1 MFGHKTSKHLNFPAN
16 CVTSVATG
24 CSVSQA
30 NHHFLRN
37 ILTFSNLLRQAGL
50 PVSPEQTM
58 NFTEA
63 LTLVDIGDKSQV
75 YFAARGFLVSR
86 KEHLELFEILFN
98 RFWNRLAD
106 SGGSRGQKA
115 PIAPRHTPRT
125 NKNPQPLSML
135 ASRARKTD
143 PEIEVADKSGTFSAA
158 EVLQRKRF
166 SEMSPEELDNV
177 KQLILEIDWQLGL
190 RRTHRYTADPGG
202 NKLHLRRV
210 LRSAAKHQGVI
221 WNLHWQKRK
230 IKQRPI
236 VLIADISGSMEQY
249 TRLLLQFFFSV
260 SQSFQNVE
268 SFVFGTRLTRLTA
281 QLKLRNIDRAI
292 EQAGS
297 EVVDWSGGTRIGE
310 SLKSFNRKWG
320 RRVLHRGAVVVLI
333 SDGWERG
340 DVSLLKKEMHALKR
354 RCYRLI
360 WLNPLLG
367 NEGYQPRVAGMAAA
381 MPFIDD
387 FLPIHNLQSLRALSD
402 HLGKL
407 GPRRSSHPVIRKP

>member
-16 CVTSVATG
+16 CVTSVTTG

-63 LTLVDIGDKSQV
+63 LTLVDIGDRSQV

-135 ASRARKTD
+135 ASRAREND

-177 KQLILEIDWQLGL
+177 KQLILEMDWQLGL

-249 TRLLLQFFFSV
+249 TRLLLQFFYSV

-281 QLKLRNIDRAI
+281 QS
-292 EQAGS
+292 QAEEHRSSHRTGRERGGGLVGRDAYWRKFKILQPAVGPACTS
-297 EVVDWSGGTRIGE
+297 PWSGGCADQRRLGTRGRVPFKERNARLEAPMLPADLVE
-310 SLKSFNRKWG
+310 SLVG
-320 RRVLHRGAVVVLI
+320 
-333 SDGWERG
+333 
-340 DVSLLKKEMHALKR
+340 
-354 RCYRLI
+354 
-360 WLNPLLG
+360 
-367 NEGYQPRVAGMAAA
+367 
-381 MPFIDD
+381 
-387 FLPIHNLQSLRALSD
+387 
-402 HLGKL
+402 
-407 GPRRSSHPVIRKP
+407 